1 MLQINRNSGRKG
13 YDGKFR
19 RWGIIEEEFKSKFL
33 SGILSELQTLQRTS
47 DPKFSG
53 LLQWCI
59 DNTPNWIVAK
69 PFALKIAKET
79 ADKLGYTKLLKEKEN
94 RAFRN
99 DMQNAYGYD
108 HDKLLF
114 LAKWL
119 NVKTCPY
126 CNMHYTLYAEEYVTK
141 RKIHKMAKFQFDHF
155 YDKAEYPMLS
165 MSLFNLVPS
174 CASCNQ
180 GKSTDEL
187 SLDFHPYFTDIG
199 ENFKFEV
206 KDPVPLLIGKD
217 DEKLDLQIVPLHGVD
232 LTKYKKKFHVEG
244 VYQRHKDVAREVFAR
259 AYVDAYYGNWMN
271 FAFLEDQKL
280 AERISKGFY
289 PSKDEIE
296 LRPMTK
302 FQQDLWEQAKGILR

>member
-1 MLQINRNSGRKG
+1 MLQINRTSGRKG

-119 NVKTCPY
+119 NVKTCP
-126 CNMHYTLYAEEYVTK
+126 
-141 RKIHKMAKFQFDHF
+141 
-155 YDKAEYPMLS
+155 
-165 MSLFNLVPS
+165 
-174 CASCNQ
+174 
-180 GKSTDEL
+180 
-187 SLDFHPYFTDIG
+187 
-199 ENFKFEV
+199 
-206 KDPVPLLIGKD
+206 
-217 DEKLDLQIVPLHGVD
+217 
-232 LTKYKKKFHVEG
+232 
-244 VYQRHKDVAREVFAR
+244 
-259 AYVDAYYGNWMN
+259 
-271 FAFLEDQKL
+271 
-280 AERISKGFY
+280 
-289 PSKDEIE
+289 
-296 LRPMTK
+296 
-302 FQQDLWEQAKGILR
+302 